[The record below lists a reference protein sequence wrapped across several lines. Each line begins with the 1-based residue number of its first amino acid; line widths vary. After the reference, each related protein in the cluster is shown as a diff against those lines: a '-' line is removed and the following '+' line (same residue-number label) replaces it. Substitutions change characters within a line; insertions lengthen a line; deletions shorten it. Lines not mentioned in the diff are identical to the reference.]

1 MSLRVEERGRGEG
14 KSDLFSR
21 VARMKKGAETVL
33 VSATKQLR
41 LLRWNRLKV
50 GKARKGKK
58 WGGVVK
64 AKRRTS
70 QNKGGWRR
78 R

>member
-1 MSLRVEERGRGEG
+1 MRVEERGRGEG
-14 KSDLFSR
+14 KSDLFFTR

-41 LLRWNRLKV
+41 LFRWTRLKV
-50 GKARKGKK
+50 GKERKGKK
-58 WGGVVK
+58 WRGVK

-70 QNKGGWRR
+70 RSKGGWRR